1 MLDRHQRKISYLR
14 LSLTPAC
21 QMRCSY
27 CRPEWL
33 QQHRSTDL
41 LSARE
46 IEILVQHLVKTH
58 GLVKVRLTGGDPTAR
73 PDLLEIIQRLAAI
86 KEIDDLAMTTHGLTL
101 ARDAAAYRHAGLKR
115 VNVSL
120 DSLQHDTFIRMT
132 GVDGLDRVLAGIDAA
147 LATGL
152 KPLRINTV
160 VLAGENDQELPAL
173 LRFAAARHMEIRF
186 IELMPMGPLADQWT
200 ARYVPMGRMR
210 ASLDDIVGNWQAL
223 EQGHD
228 SAIRFRVQLSGGQ
241 TTTVGFITPMSCNF
255 CASCNR
261 LRLTAE
267 GRIYPCLMD
276 VPRGSFLP
284 AMRPFFQARRFDQLL
299 QEALQGKAAE
309 HPAQG
314 VAIMTT
320 LGG

>member
-14 LSLTPAC
+14 LSLTLAC

-132 GVDGLDRVLAGIDAA
+132 GVDGLDRVFG
-147 LATGL
+147 
-152 KPLRINTV
+152 
-160 VLAGENDQELPAL
+160 
-173 LRFAAARHMEIRF
+173 
-186 IELMPMGPLADQWT
+186 
-200 ARYVPMGRMR
+200 
-210 ASLDDIVGNWQAL
+210 GN
-223 EQGHD
+223 
-228 SAIRFRVQLSGGQ
+228 
-241 TTTVGFITPMSCNF
+241 
-255 CASCNR
+255 
-261 LRLTAE
+261 
-267 GRIYPCLMD
+267 
-276 VPRGSFLP
+276 
-284 AMRPFFQARRFDQLL
+284 
-299 QEALQGKAAE
+299 
-309 HPAQG
+309 
-314 VAIMTT
+314 
-320 LGG
+320 